1 MTVQFYNGDFKKIS
15 VKKDLKFLKNICKE
29 VFKTDD
35 LKGNFTD
42 LRCCFNDLIDS
53 LQKDDLISDKTRQ
66 NAYLT
71 KSKLDLIYI
80 NCLSCKVR
88 IF

>member
-1 MTVQFYNGDFKKIS
+1 MS

-35 LKGNFTD
+35 LMGNFTD

-53 LQKDDLISDKTRQ
+53 LEKDNLISDKTRQ
-66 NAYLT
+66 NVYLT
-71 KSKLDLIYI
+71 KNKLNLIYI
-80 NCLSCKVR
+80 NCLSYKVR